1 VCGKSRRST
10 YPSFY
15 YDSVRYYR
23 ITTIDVSAKLD
34 RIQDPALRDSLA
46 AAQASLKSGDFGD
59 VVHRSSDAYVEMLR
73 RDPELMK
80 GPLGMRRIL
89 FYPRLGAR
97 LIQEQDGSP
106 AVIYDRETFTFSEAI
121 TYFEFAVDSLV
132 KEGL

>member
-1 VCGKSRRST
+1 M
-10 YPSFY
+10 P
-15 YDSVRYYR
+15 
-23 ITTIDVSAKLD
+23 AKLD
-34 RIQDPALRDSLA
+34 RIQDAALRDSLA
-46 AAQASLKSGDFGD
+46 AAQASLKSGDFAD

-80 GPLGMRRIL
+80 GPMGMRRIL

-121 TYFEFAVDSLV
+121 TYFEFAVDNLV

>member
-1 VCGKSRRST
+1 MPPK
-10 YPSFY
+10 
-15 YDSVRYYR
+15 
-23 ITTIDVSAKLD
+23 ID
-34 RIQDPALRDSLA
+34 RIKDDALRDSLA
-46 AAQASLKSGDFGD
+46 TAQASLKSGNFAD

-80 GPLGMRRIL
+80 GPMGMRRIL

-97 LIQEQDGSP
+97 LIQESDGSP
-106 AVIYDRETFTFSEAI
+106 AVIYDRETFSFTEAI

>member
-1 VCGKSRRST
+1 M
-10 YPSFY
+10 P
-15 YDSVRYYR
+15 
-23 ITTIDVSAKLD
+23 AKLD
-34 RIQDPALRDSLA
+34 RINDDALRDSLA
-46 AAQASLKSGDFGD
+46 TAQGSLKSGNFAE

-80 GPLGMRRIL
+80 GPMGMRRIL

-97 LIQEQDGSP
+97 LIQESDGSP
-106 AVIYDRETFTFSEAI
+106 AVIYDRETFSFTEAI

>member
-1 VCGKSRRST
+1 M
-10 YPSFY
+10 P
-15 YDSVRYYR
+15 
-23 ITTIDVSAKLD
+23 AKLD
-34 RIQDPALRDSLA
+34 RIKDDALRDSLA
-46 AAQASLKSGDFGD
+46 AAQDSLRGGDFGD

-73 RDPELMK
+73 RDPELIK
-80 GPLGMRRIL
+80 GPMGMRRIL

-132 KEGL
+132 REGL

>member
-1 VCGKSRRST
+1 MPPK
-10 YPSFY
+10 
-15 YDSVRYYR
+15 
-23 ITTIDVSAKLD
+23 ID
-34 RIQDPALRDSLA
+34 RINDDALRDSLA
-46 AAQASLKSGDFGD
+46 TAQASLKSGNFPD

-97 LIQEQDGSP
+97 LIQESDGSP
-106 AVIYDRETFTFSEAI
+106 AVIYDRETFSFTEAI